1 MIKEGETMKFNIFC
15 LFALLFVFSN
25 QSFAASVGEE
35 GDWVKKNVT
44 GDLKPSAG
52 CKDKAVAEKKTIPG
66 SYRFK
71 KYTTELCNSI
81 AYGWGKSKVID
92 NGVLTCEAC
101 EGDYEGKEKYRCYM
115 KDVTVECKMVK
126 RGF

>member
-1 MIKEGETMKFNIFC
+1 MIKEGETMKLNIFC

-25 QSFAASVGEE
+25 QSFAASEGKE
-35 GDWVKKNVT
+35 GDWEMKTIT
-44 GDLKPSAG
+44 GDLKPTAG
-52 CKDKAVAEKKTIPG
+52 CKDKEKAEKQTIPG

-71 KYTTELCNSI
+71 KYTTKMCNSI

-115 KDVTVECKMVK
+115 KDVKVECKIVK

>member
-1 MIKEGETMKFNIFC
+1 MITEGETMKLKLFF

-25 QSFAASVGEE
+25 QSFAASEGKE

-44 GDLKPSAG
+44 GDLKPTAG
-52 CKDKAVAEKKTIPG
+52 CKDKEKAEKQTIPG

-71 KYTTELCNSI
+71 KYTTKLCNDK

-92 NGVLTCEAC
+92 NGQMVCEAC
-101 EGDYEGKEKYRCYM
+101 EGDYEGKEKYRCFM
-115 KDVTVECKMVK
+115 QDVTVECKIVK
-126 RGF
+126 RSF

>member
-1 MIKEGETMKFNIFC
+1 MKLK
-15 LFALLFVFSN
+15 LFFLFTLLFVFSN
-25 QSFAASVGEE
+25 QSFAASEGQE

-44 GDLKPSAG
+44 GDLKPTAG
-52 CKDKAVAEKKTIPG
+52 CKDKAVAEKQTEPG

-81 AYGWGKSKVID
+81 AYGWGKSKVVD
-92 NGVLTCEAC
+92 NGQLVCEAC

-115 KDVTVECKMVK
+115 KDVTVECKIVK